1 MSPILTSSTVNLLD
15 NQELKSSSQESLT
28 LQRRTT
34 NVSTTLPQ
42 NKPNFFMNALRNIT
56 LKVQD
61 GDITKNVLNDIALK
75 AKHGDIIK
83 DINKEILELCDT
95 SYLENTS
102 KEIIDQ
108 KIINVEQLLSKLS
121 YGQMK
126 DWFSSDISRTWT
138 ESYFS
143 ITVNRNIKLAEK
155 IINIINSQKSYDI
168 TDLLKES
175 TDEIKLTEG
184 SFNFKALINLYFE
197 TDITFADLKLEQI
210 FIKHPELLYCINV
223 VIESSRFKDITQK
236 LLNII
241 DVAIKNEQISDNTC
255 LEKRFYQCLNHA
267 LKNKDYSSIKKML
280 EYHHYFPLIRKYIEH
295 IVSINDPEIL
305 KLFAE
310 YKLLLYVEDLDYYRV
325 RYTAKE
331 ILPALSYAILEEKND
346 IANAIIKLGTNLN
359 ETEAYYKLGYYNYRG
374 FGTHQYVADISYNA
388 SDNDEYAK
396 ETFLPPLFYAILLRN
411 DQIIDQLLIAG
422 ANNGYTIEY
431 IYNEL
436 EKDLKDSD
444 YIQDLL
450 LNLRKDTSYNAEIT
464 AKLQK
469 ASILANK

>member
-1 MSPILTSSTVNLLD
+1 MSPVSTSSTANLLD

-42 NKPNFFMNALRNIT
+42 NKSNFVIRVLRYIMPQFQHVDNI
-56 LKVQD
+56 QY
-61 GDITKNVLNDIALK
+61 
-75 AKHGDIIK
+75 
-83 DINKEILELCDT
+83 INQEILELCDT
-95 SYLENTS
+95 TYLENTS

-108 KIINVEQLLSKLS
+108 KMINVEQLLSKLS

-126 DWFSSDISRTWT
+126 NWFSSDISRTWA

-143 ITVNRNIKLAEK
+143 VTVKRNIKLAEK

-175 TDEIKLTEG
+175 TDEIKITEG
-184 SFNFKALINLYFE
+184 SVNFKALINLYFK

-210 FIKHPELLYCINV
+210 FIKHPELLDYINV
-223 VIESSRFKDITQK
+223 FIESSRFKDTTQK

-241 DVAIKNEQISDNTC
+241 DVAIKNELISDDSYLTKLFVRC
-255 LEKRFYQCLNHA
+255 FFHVLT
-267 LKNKDYSSIKKML
+267 NKDYSNIKKML
-280 EYHHYFPLIRKYIEH
+280 EYNHHFPF
-295 IVSINDPEIL
+295 INDYIKTVVDINDVEIL

-310 YKLLLYVEDLDYYRV
+310 SKLALYIEGLHYFAVT
-325 RYTAKE
+325 YTAKE
-331 ILPALSYAILEEKND
+331 ILPALSYAILKEKTD

-359 ETEAYYKLGYYNYRG
+359 ETEAYYKLGSYNYRG
-374 FGTHQYVADISYNA
+374 FGTQQYIADISYNA

-411 DQIIDQLLIAG
+411 DQIIDQLLAAG
-422 ANNGYTIEY
+422 ANSRYDIED

-444 YIQDLL
+444 FIKKLL

-464 AKLQK
+464 AKLQQ
-469 ASILANK
+469 ASTLANE